1 MSLHILVQ
9 YRVHSHRWNQDHRWQ
24 FLKISWYSHFII
36 ALSVNKIHPKLT
48 VETDDHRFIFKI
60 PIAQNQYCAG
70 RNRRCWRSSCC
81 RSGCCSRR
89 CSCCGCCSGDISS
102 RRGIWATEILAW
114 TSRSTIY
121 LKTVLAEI
129 HNIYGISYWSYI
141 GHFLL
146 DISYWTFLIG
156 HFLSVISYWSFL
168 IWQKLTS
175 HGQSCCLSLNI
186 ATHWSS
192 QSLFPLQS
200 IRHLET
206 AIPFLSVQSFH
217 WTFSFM
223 F

>member
-1 MSLHILVQ
+1 MRSPNTKIDLVMSLHILVQ
-9 YRVHSHRWNQDHRWQ
+9 YRVHSHRWNQDHHWR
-24 FLKISWYSHFII
+24 FLKISWYWHFII
-36 ALSVNKIHPKLT
+36 TLSVNKIHPKLT

-89 CSCCGCCSGDISS
+89 CSCRGCCSGDISS

-114 TSRSTIY
+114 TSRSTID
-121 LKTVLAEI
+121 LKTVLAGI
-129 HNIYGISYWSYI
+129 HDQY
-141 GHFLL
+141 
-146 DISYWTFLIG
+146 DIS
-156 HFLSVISYWSFL
+156 HESFF
-168 IWQKLTS
+168 IRQKLTS
-175 HGQSCCLSLNI
+175 HGQSCCLTLNI

-192 QSLFPLQS
+192 QSLFSLQS

-206 AIPFLSVQSFH
+206 AIPFVSVQSFH